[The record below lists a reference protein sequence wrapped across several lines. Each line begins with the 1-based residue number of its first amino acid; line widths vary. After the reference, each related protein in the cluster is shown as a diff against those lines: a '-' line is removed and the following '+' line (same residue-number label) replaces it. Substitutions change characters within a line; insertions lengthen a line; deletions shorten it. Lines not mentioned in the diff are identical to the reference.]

1 MQPVDAGLVVLIKS
15 VMRKLFQMMVATQVS
30 LQIGQG
36 VNPSDVRIH
45 FDTTIVKP
53 TLLDGFA
60 QALSRV
66 KVEDALHFFSDQT
79 TRICQVP
86 GPGEKNVE
94 PEPPATAMDSLGA
107 EDSEQ
112 LDVDAGEI
120 ARRITR
126 ALATGAAEYQEEE
139 DQQEED
145 AVVCAV

>member
-1 MQPVDAGLVVLIKS
+1 M
-15 VMRKLFQMMVATQVS
+15 
-30 LQIGQG
+30 
-36 VNPSDVRIH
+36 
-45 FDTTIVKP
+45 
-53 TLLDGFA
+53 
-60 QALSRV
+60 
-66 KVEDALHFFSDQT
+66 
-79 TRICQVP
+79 P

-139 DQQEED
+139 DQEED